1 MGGFVRAIRR
11 VFSRPQ
17 QVVIQQPA
25 PQPAPT
31 APTAPQTAPATQPK
45 TTSAMAQQAT
55 GSAYGGQ
62 TIMTGSSGVEEE
74 ANVQKTVLGGGTT
87 KKKKKA

>member
-11 VFSRPQ
+11 VFSRPAP
-17 QVVIQQPA
+17 VVIQQPA
-25 PQPAPT
+25 PAP
-31 APTAPQTAPATQPK
+31 APTAPQTAPVTQQK
-45 TTSAMAQQAT
+45 TASAMAASQA
-55 GSAYGGQ
+55 GSYGGQ
-62 TIMTGSSGVEEE
+62 TIMTGASGVEDE

>member
-11 VFSRPQ
+11 VFSRPAP
-17 QVVIQQPA
+17 VVIQQPA
-25 PQPAPT
+25 PAP
-31 APTAPQTAPATQPK
+31 APTAPQTAPTQPK
-45 TTSAMAQQAT
+45 TVGAMAASNA
-55 GSAYGGQ
+55 GAYGGQ
-62 TIMTGSSGVEEE
+62 TIMTGSSGVEDE

>member
-25 PQPAPT
+25 PQPA
-31 APTAPQTAPATQPK
+31 APTAPQTAPTQPK
-45 TTSAMAQQAT
+45 TAGAMAASNA
-55 GSAYGGQ
+55 GAYGGQ
-62 TIMTGSSGVEEE
+62 TIMTGSSGVEDE
-74 ANVQKTVLGGGTT
+74 ANIQKTVLGGGTT

>member
-25 PQPAPT
+25 PQPAP
-31 APTAPQTAPATQPK
+31 AQTAPATQPK
-45 TTSAMAQQAT
+45 TASALAASKA
-55 GSAYGGQ
+55 GAYGGG
-62 TIMTGSSGVEEE
+62 TIMTGSSGVEDE
-74 ANVQKTVLGGGTT
+74 ANIQKTVLGGAVRKM
-87 KKKKKA
+87 KKRI

>member
-25 PQPAPT
+25 AQP
-31 APTAPQTAPATQPK
+31 APTAPQTAPVKQQK
-45 TTSAMAQQAT
+45 TASAMAASNA
-55 GSAYGGQ
+55 GAYGGQ
-62 TIMTGSSGVEEE
+62 TIMTGSSGVEDE
-74 ANVQKTVLGGGTT
+74 ANIQKTVLGGGTT

>member
-25 PQPAPT
+25 PQPAS
-31 APTAPQTAPATQPK
+31 TAPQTAPKQQK
-45 TTSAMAQQAT
+45 TASAMAASNA
-55 GSAYGGQ
+55 GAYGGQ
-62 TIMTGSSGVEEE
+62 TIMTGSSGVEDE
-74 ANVQKTVLGGGTT
+74 ANVQKTVLGGAA
-87 KKKKKA
+87 KKMKKRI

>member
-11 VFSRPQ
+11 VFSSPAP
-17 QVVIQQPA
+17 VVIQQPA
-25 PQPAPT
+25 PHP
-31 APTAPQTAPATQPK
+31 APTAPQTAPVTQPK
-45 TTSAMAQQAT
+45 TTAAMAQQAT

-62 TIMTGSSGVEEE
+62 TIMTGSTGVEDE

-87 KKKKKA
+87 KKKKRA

>member
-25 PQPAPT
+25 PQPA
-31 APTAPQTAPATQPK
+31 APTAPQTAPTQPK
-45 TTSAMAQQAT
+45 TASAMAASQA
-55 GSAYGGQ
+55 GSYGGQ
-62 TIMTGSSGVEEE
+62 TIMTGASGVEDE

>member
-11 VFSRPQ
+11 VFSRPAP
-17 QVVIQQPA
+17 VVIQQPA

-31 APTAPQTAPATQPK
+31 APQTAPVTQPK
-45 TTSAMAQQAT
+45 TAGAMAASNA
-55 GSAYGGQ
+55 GAYGGQ
-62 TIMTGSSGVEEE
+62 TIMTGSSGVEDE

>member
-25 PQPAPT
+25 PQPA
-31 APTAPQTAPATQPK
+31 APTAPQTTPTQPK
-45 TTSAMAQQAT
+45 TASAMAASQA
-55 GSAYGGQ
+55 GSYGGQ
-62 TIMTGSSGVEEE
+62 TIMTGASGVEDE

-87 KKKKKA
+87 KKKKKV

>member
-25 PQPAPT
+25 PQPA
-31 APTAPQTAPATQPK
+31 APTAPQTAPTQPK
-45 TTSAMAQQAT
+45 TASAMAASQA
-55 GSAYGGQ
+55 GSYGGQ
-62 TIMTGSSGVEEE
+62 TIMTGASGVEDE

-87 KKKKKA
+87 KKKKKV

>member
-17 QVVIQQPA
+17 QVVVQQPA
-25 PQPAPT
+25 PSAPVQ
-31 APTAPQTAPATQPK
+31 PTAPQTAPVTQQK
-45 TTSAMAQQAT
+45 TASAMAASNA
-55 GSAYGGQ
+55 GAYGGQ
-62 TIMTGSSGVEEE
+62 TIMTGASRVEDE

-87 KKKKKA
+87 KKKKKT

>member
-11 VFSRPQ
+11 VFSRPKP
-17 QVVIQQPA
+17 VVIQQPA
-25 PQPAPT
+25 PQP

-45 TTSAMAQQAT
+45 TTSAMAQKST

-62 TIMTGSSGVEEE
+62 TIMTGSAGIEEE

>member
-31 APTAPQTAPATQPK
+31 APQTAPTQPK
-45 TTSAMAQQAT
+45 TASAMAASNA
-55 GSAYGGQ
+55 GAYGGQ
-62 TIMTGSSGVEEE
+62 TIMTGASGVEDE
-74 ANVQKTVLGGGTT
+74 ANVQKTVLGGAA
-87 KKKKKA
+87 KKMKRKI

>member
-25 PQPAPT
+25 PQPA
-31 APTAPQTAPATQPK
+31 APTAPQTAPTQPK
-45 TTSAMAQQAT
+45 TAGAMANMNA
-55 GSAYGGQ
+55 GAYGGS
-62 TIMTGSSGVEEE
+62 TVLTGSSGVEEE
-74 ANVQKTVLGGGTT
+74 ANVGKTVLGGGTT
-87 KKKKKA
+87 KKKKKT